1 MRKIKDV
8 VVVVDLMLQLLDNL
22 LYVAVQS
29 LWMNPRS

>member
-1 MRKIKDV
+1 MRKIKD

-22 LYVAVQS
+22 LYVAVQR